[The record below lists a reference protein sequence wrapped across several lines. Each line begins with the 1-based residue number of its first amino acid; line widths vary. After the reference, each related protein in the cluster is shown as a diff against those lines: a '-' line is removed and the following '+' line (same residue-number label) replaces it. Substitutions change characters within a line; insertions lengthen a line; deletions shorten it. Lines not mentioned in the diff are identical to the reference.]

1 MHISLSFNMHCL
13 YTVWL
18 QDRKATEAQKLEARV
33 KKMYKSTKIGHVV
46 IGFALLLVLIFFV
59 GYTGYQGMN
68 EVEKKS
74 RAIQNMTFIMNN
86 MQEAMQ
92 AEESYIIHGDP
103 AYKEEVYYHL
113 SLVPTQAAISKE
125 IYIGY
130 LDPVNRDRM
139 DLVLASSSN
148 FSEAFDRYVEAADEQ
163 AAVRD
168 KLLNDSETLITNAD
182 GLSKNQMTQYR
193 EEFEAGYSNETLERK
208 FSNAESARSIIVLTM
223 KARNEYQNYAMSPDQ
238 QYADNF
244 DAFMEDIIELSTDL
258 NGRMERPE
266 NIVLGEEALTS
277 AENFQA
283 DFEQFKVLEERKMLE
298 EKNMK
303 AIAMQVEE
311 VAAAASTNQKE
322 KLDSLIVNSINQIF
336 LVSFLSISI
345 GALLVF
351 VILSI
356 YRKPIYELLEAADRI
371 SEGDLDVE
379 IKGSSRSE
387 IYQLSEA
394 FKAMVENL
402 RNLIKEIQKGS
413 LHLATL
419 SEEMSA
425 SSEEVASASKRISET
440 ASEISNGAELQ
451 SAKIVDITHAMQDM
465 THNILEIADNTQK
478 VSKST
483 NLVNETVHNIGN
495 VSRDVLLKM
504 DLIRSSVDDTDIVI
518 RELDSKSQQVN
529 EIITLI
535 TRIADQTNMLAL
547 NAAIEAARA
556 GEHGRGF
563 SVVADE
569 VRKLAE
575 ESGIA
580 AKNISR
586 LIDEIRENISNTV
599 ESIEASKKNVKNG
612 SLSVSEEVEMVTGI
626 VSTINEI
633 TNMIEDV
640 AAATEEQSAS
650 IEEITSTLEDISSIS
665 EQSAAGTQ
673 ETAEA
678 LEEQSASM
686 SELASMAN
694 DLSLLGEKMKKATE
708 KFRLGNSKGEIK

>member
-1 MHISLSFNMHCL
+1 M
-13 YTVWL
+13 
-18 QDRKATEAQKLEARV
+18 
-33 KKMYKSTKIGHVV
+33 
-46 IGFALLLVLIFFV
+46 IGFALLLILIFFV

-86 MQEAMQ
+86 MQGALQ

-103 AYKEEVYYHL
+103 SYKEEVYYYL
-113 SLVPTQAAISKE
+113 GLVPTQAAISKE

-130 LDPVNRDRM
+130 LDPENRDRM
-139 DLVLASSSN
+139 DFVLAASSD
-148 FSEAFDRYVEAADEQ
+148 FGEAFNKYVEADDEQ
-163 AAVRD
+163 AEVRN
-168 KLLNDSETLITNAD
+168 KLAEDSETLIIKTD
-182 GLSKNQMTQYR
+182 ELSKNQMIQYR
-193 EEFEAGYSNETLERK
+193 EEFGEEFGAGYSNETLEK
-208 FSNAESARSIIVLTM
+208 KLSNVESAHRIILLTM
-223 KARNEYQNYAMSPDQ
+223 KARNEYLNYTLSPDKEN
-238 QYADNF
+238 ANNF
-244 DAFMEDIIELSTDL
+244 NTYLEEIIELSTDL
-258 NGRMERPE
+258 NGRMERSE
-266 NIVLGEEALTS
+266 NLATGKEILAS
-277 AENFQA
+277 AESFQA
-283 DFEQFKVLEERKMLE
+283 DFEQFKILEERKAIE
-298 EKNMK
+298 EENMT
-303 AIAMQVEE
+303 AIAAQVGE
-311 VAAAASTNQKE
+311 VATAASADQKE
-322 KLDSLIVNSINQIF
+322 KLDTLIVNSVNQIF
-336 LVSFLSISI
+336 LVTFLSMLI

-351 VILSI
+351 VILNI
-356 YRKPIYELLEAADRI
+356 YRKPMYELLEAADKI
-371 SEGDLDVE
+371 SEGDLDVD

-402 RNLIKEIQKGS
+402 RNLIKEIQDGS

-425 SSEEVASASKRISET
+425 SSEEVASASRRISET
-440 ASEISNGAELQ
+440 AAEISNGAEMQ
-451 SAKIVDITHAMQDM
+451 STKIVDITHAMQDM
-465 THNILEIADNTQK
+465 THNIQEVADNTQK

-483 NLVNETVHNIGN
+483 NLVNDTVRNIGD

-504 DLIRSSVDDTDIVI
+504 DLIRFSVDETEVVI
-518 RELDSKSQQVN
+518 KELDSKSQQIN

-575 ESGIA
+575 ESGSA

-586 LIDEIRENISNTV
+586 LIDEIRESISDTV

-612 SLSVSEEVEMVTGI
+612 SVSVSEEVEMVTGI

-673 ETAEA
+673 ETAAA

-708 KFRLGNSKGEIK
+708 KFRLGNSKGEPENIAD

>member
-1 MHISLSFNMHCL
+1 M
-13 YTVWL
+13 
-18 QDRKATEAQKLEARV
+18 
-33 KKMYKSTKIGHVV
+33 
-46 IGFALLLVLIFFV
+46 IGFTLLLVLIFFV

-86 MQEAMQ
+86 MQGALQ
-92 AEESYIIHGDP
+92 AEESYVIHGDP
-103 AYKEEVYYHL
+103 AYKEEVYRYL
-113 SLVPTQAAISKE
+113 SFVPTQAAISKE

-130 LDPVNRDRM
+130 LDPTNRDRM
-139 DLVLASSSN
+139 DIVLAASSN
-148 FSEAFDRYVEAADEQ
+148 FSEAFDRYVKADEEQ
-163 AAVRD
+163 TNIKS
-168 KLLNDSETLITNAD
+168 KLVNDSEILVTNAD
-182 GLSKNQMTQYR
+182 ELSKNQMVQYR
-193 EEFEAGYSNETLERK
+193 EEFEAGYSNETLEKK
-208 FSNAESARSIIVLTM
+208 FSNAETAQRIIVLTM
-223 KARNEYQNYAMSPDQ
+223 KARNEYQNYAMDPDQ

-244 DAFMEDIIELSTDL
+244 DTYMEDIIELSTDL

-266 NIVLGEEALTS
+266 NIVVGEQILRS
-277 AENFQA
+277 AEDFQA
-283 DFEQFKVLEERKMLE
+283 DFEQFKVLEERKAIE
-298 EKNMK
+298 GEKMTS
-303 AIAMQVEE
+303 IATEIGE
-311 VAAAASTNQKE
+311 VAAASSADQKG
-322 KLDSLIVNSINQIF
+322 KLDALIMDSVNKIF
-336 LVSFLSISI
+336 LVTFLSMLI

-351 VILSI
+351 VILNI
-356 YRKPIYELLEAADRI
+356 YRKPINELLQAADMV
-371 SEGDLDVE
+371 SEGNLDVD
-379 IKGSSRSE
+379 INVSSRSE
-387 IYQLSEA
+387 IFQLSEA
-394 FKAMVENL
+394 FKAMVGNL
-402 RNLIKEIQKGS
+402 CGLIKEIQEGS

-425 SSEEVASASKRISET
+425 SSEEVASASRRISET
-440 ASEISNGAELQ
+440 AAEISNGTEVQ
-451 SAKIVDITHAMQDM
+451 STKIIDITHAMQDM
-465 THNILEIADNTQK
+465 THNIQEIADNTQK

-483 NLVNETVHNIGN
+483 NLVNETVHNIGT
-495 VSRDVLLKM
+495 VSREVLLKM
-504 DLIRSSVDDTDIVI
+504 GLIRSSVDETEIVI
-518 RELDSKSQQVN
+518 KELDSKSQQIN

-575 ESGIA
+575 ESGTA
-580 AKNISR
+580 AKDISR
-586 LIDEIRENISNTV
+586 LIDEIRISISNTV
-599 ESIEASKKNVKNG
+599 ESIEASKNNVKNG

-665 EQSAAGTQ
+665 EQSASGTQ
-673 ETAEA
+673 ETAAA

-694 DLSLLGEKMKKATE
+694 ELTLLGEKMKKATE
-708 KFRLGNSKGEIK
+708 KFRLNNFKREPETTPD

>member
-1 MHISLSFNMHCL
+1 M
-13 YTVWL
+13 
-18 QDRKATEAQKLEARV
+18 
-33 KKMYKSTKIGHVV
+33 KKMYKSTKMGHVV
-46 IGFALLLVLIFFV
+46 IGFALLLILIFFV

-74 RAIQNMTFIMNN
+74 HAIQNMTFIMNN
-86 MQEAMQ
+86 MQGAMQ
-92 AEESYIIHGDP
+92 AEERYIIHGDS
-103 AYKEEVYYHL
+103 ADKEEVYNHL

-125 IYIGY
+125 LYIGY

-139 DLVLASSSN
+139 DFVLAASSE
-148 FSEAFDRYVEAADEQ
+148 FADAFNRYVEADDEQ
-163 AAVRD
+163 ADVRNN
-168 KLLNDSETLITNAD
+168 LTVDSEILITNAD
-182 GLSKNQMTQYR
+182 ELSKNQMVQYR
-193 EEFEAGYSNETLERK
+193 EEFEAGYSNKTLAKK
-208 FSNAESARSIIVLTM
+208 FSSAESAQKIIVLTM
-223 KARNEYQNYAMSPDQ
+223 KARNEYRNYAMNPDP
-238 QYADNF
+238 QYANQV
-244 DAFMEDIIELSTDL
+244 DAFMEDLIELSTDL

-266 NIVLGEEALTS
+266 NIAAGKKILTS
-277 AENFQA
+277 AENFQD
-283 DFEQFKVLEERKMLE
+283 DFKRFKSLEERKAIE
-298 EKNMK
+298 EKNMTD
-303 AIAMQVEE
+303 IAAQIGE
-311 VAAAASTNQKE
+311 VAAAASSNQKT
-322 KLDSLIVNSINQIF
+322 KLETLISTSITKIF
-336 LVSFLSISI
+336 LVSFLSMLI

-351 VILSI
+351 VILNI
-356 YRKPIYELLEAADRI
+356 YRKPIYELLEATDRI
-371 SEGDLDVE
+371 SEGDLDVD

-387 IYQLSEA
+387 IFQLSEA
-394 FKAMVENL
+394 FKAMVEHL
-402 RNLIKEIQKGS
+402 RSLIKEIQDGS

-425 SSEEVASASKRISET
+425 SSEEVASASRRISET
-440 ASEISNGAELQ
+440 AAEISDGAEMQ
-451 SAKIVDITHAMQDM
+451 SIKIVDITHAMQDM
-465 THNILEIADNTQK
+465 THNIQEVADNTQK

-483 NLVNETVHNIGN
+483 NLVNDTVHSIGN
-495 VSRDVLLKM
+495 VSRDVLFKM
-504 DLIRSSVDDTDIVI
+504 NLISSSVDETEVAIK
-518 RELDSKSQQVN
+518 ELDSKSQQID
-529 EIITLI
+529 EIVTLI
-535 TRIADQTNMLAL
+535 TKIADQTNMLAL

-575 ESGIA
+575 ESGSA

-586 LIDEIRENISNTV
+586 LIDEIRDGISDTV
-599 ESIEASKKNVKNG
+599 ESIEASKKNVKIG
-612 SLSVSEEVEMVTGI
+612 SGSVSAEVEMVTGI

-673 ETAEA
+673 ETAAA

-694 DLSLLGEKMKKATE
+694 DLSLLGEKMKKVTE
-708 KFRLGNSKGEIK
+708 KFRLDNSKGEPE

>member
-1 MHISLSFNMHCL
+1 M
-13 YTVWL
+13 
-18 QDRKATEAQKLEARV
+18 
-33 KKMYKSTKIGHVV
+33 
-46 IGFALLLVLIFFV
+46 IGFALLLILIFFV

-68 EVEKKS
+68 EVDKKS

-86 MQEAMQ
+86 MQDALQ
-92 AEESYIIHGDP
+92 AEESYVIHGDP
-103 AYKEEVYYHL
+103 AYKKEVYHYL
-113 SLVPTQAAISKE
+113 SFVPTQAEISKV

-130 LDPVNRDRM
+130 LDPENRDRM
-139 DLVLASSSN
+139 DLVLEASREFN
-148 FSEAFDRYVEAADEQ
+148 ETFNRYVEAEDEQ
-163 AAVRD
+163 AEVRS
-168 KLLNDSETLITNAD
+168 KLVNDSEILIINAD
-182 GLSKNQMTQYR
+182 KLSKNQMVQYR
-193 EEFEAGYSNETLERK
+193 EEFEAGYSNETLEKK
-208 FSNAESARSIIVLTM
+208 FSNAESAQRIIVLTM
-223 KARNEYQNYAMSPDQ
+223 KAQNEYQNYAMSPDQ

-244 DAFMEDIIELSTDL
+244 NVFMEEIIELSTDL
-258 NGRMERPE
+258 NRRMDRPE
-266 NIVLGEEALTS
+266 NIAAGNEILRS
-277 AENFQA
+277 AEDFQA
-283 DFEQFKVLEERKMLE
+283 DFEQFKVLEERKTLE
-298 EKNMK
+298 EKNMMS
-303 AIAMQVEE
+303 IATRVGE
-311 VAAAASTNQKE
+311 VAEAASADQKE
-322 KLDSLIVNSINQIF
+322 KLDALITNSVNKIF
-336 LVSFLSISI
+336 LVTFLSLLI
-345 GALLVF
+345 GGLLVF
-351 VILSI
+351 VIMNI
-356 YRKPIYELLEAADRI
+356 YRKPINELLEASDMV
-371 SEGDLDVE
+371 SEGNLDVD

-387 IYQLSEA
+387 IFQLSEA

-402 RNLIKEIQKGS
+402 CSLIKEIQEGS

-425 SSEEVASASKRISET
+425 SSEEVASASRRISET
-440 ASEISNGAELQ
+440 ASEISNGAEVQ
-451 SAKIVDITHAMQDM
+451 STKIIDITHAMQDM
-465 THNILEIADNTQK
+465 THNIQEIADNTQK

-483 NLVNETVHNIGN
+483 NLVNDTVYNIGN

-504 DLIRSSVDDTDIVI
+504 DLISSSVDETEIVI
-518 RELDSKSQQVN
+518 KDLDSKSQQIN

-575 ESGIA
+575 ESGTA
-580 AKNISR
+580 AKDISR
-586 LIDEIRENISNTV
+586 LIDEIRESISDTV
-599 ESIEASKKNVKNG
+599 ESIDASKKNVKNG

-673 ETAEA
+673 ETAAA

-686 SELASMAN
+686 AELASMAN

-708 KFRLGNSKGEIK
+708 KFRLGNSKGESENISD